1 MEAAQVNLQLVVV
14 TQELKKLQQDTVDD
28 SATVKTITLVSA
40 FYLPGS
46 FIAVS
51 IDNNLI
57 CLVPKANPY
66 PQRQSSA

>member
-28 SATVKTITLVSA
+28 SATVKTITIVSA

-51 IDNNLI
+51 VDN
-57 CLVPKANPY
+57 A
-66 PQRQSSA
+66 

>member
-51 IDNNLI
+51 VDNNLI
-57 CLVPKANPY
+57 CSCTK
-66 PQRQSSA
+66 S